1 MANSLSSPYTR
12 FDWLMKAMCN
22 VLEKVVSECL
32 MKVNVRAQLVPHIDL
47 LPTSCV
53 CDL

>member
-32 MKVNVRAQLVPHIDL
+32 MKVNFSGSI
-47 LPTSCV
+47 SSSF
-53 CDL
+53 